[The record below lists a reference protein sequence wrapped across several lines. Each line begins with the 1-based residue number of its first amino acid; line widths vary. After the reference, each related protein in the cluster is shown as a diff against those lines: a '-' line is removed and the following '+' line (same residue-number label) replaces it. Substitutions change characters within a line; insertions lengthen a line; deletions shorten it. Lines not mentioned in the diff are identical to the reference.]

1 MAETFTVKL
10 YKDSISGGGTIYI
23 KKEHFELLIEML
35 GFPLKKELKAEINPE
50 DKTLC
55 ITKL

>member
-1 MAETFTVKL
+1 MTETFTVKL
-10 YKDSISGGGTIYI
+10 YRDTVSGGGSIYI

-35 GFPLKKELKAEINPE
+35 GFPLKKELKAEIDVE